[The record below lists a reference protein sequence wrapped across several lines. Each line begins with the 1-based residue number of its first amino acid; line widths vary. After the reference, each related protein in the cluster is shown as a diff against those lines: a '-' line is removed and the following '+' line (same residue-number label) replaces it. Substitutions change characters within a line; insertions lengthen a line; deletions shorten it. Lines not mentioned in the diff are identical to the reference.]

1 MVFCPYA
8 PQFEISAREV
18 NRAQPTSIATMRTGS
33 AHAHTGSSATLPAKE
48 RMMATKG
55 MTMVFRRENK
65 GGDAFQR
72 QISALRQQLGGA
84 EQPGEEYQDDERPT
98 TEQQGYAPASYSE
111 QTYEDDTGAYGRG
124 AYAGEYEFVEES
136 SVAVDSYQSQAPAI
150 PAADAQMTVVSHN
163 TTWKGEIDS
172 EESMHIHGKFE
183 GVIRAQQ
190 DVFILEEATVAAAVS
205 AQNVVIAGRYDGE
218 VTCRARFE
226 VLPTGRVQGSVR
238 APVLV
243 VHEGAEI
250 NGSVHMTDA
259 GNDRHEPT
267 SLVHRREAMGSS

>member
-1 MVFCPYA
+1 
-8 PQFEISAREV
+8 
-18 NRAQPTSIATMRTGS
+18 
-33 AHAHTGSSATLPAKE
+33 
-48 RMMATKG
+48 
-55 MTMVFRRENK
+55 MVFRRDNK

-84 EQPGEEYQDDERPT
+84 EPPEDEYQDDDRPVG
-98 TEQQGYAPASYSE
+98 EQQGYAPTAYSD
-111 QTYEDDTGAYGRG
+111 QTYEEDSGAYGRG
-124 AYAGEYEFVEES
+124 SYAGEYEFVDES
-136 SVAVDSYQSQAPAI
+136 PAAVDTYQPQVPAI
-150 PAADAQMTVVSHN
+150 PVAEAQMTVVSHN

-172 EESMHIHGKFE
+172 EESMHIHGKFD

-190 DVFILEEATVAAAVS
+190 DVFILEEATVAAEVT

-218 VTCRARFE
+218 VSCRARFE

-250 NGSVHMTDA
+250 NGSIQMTDS
-259 GNDRHEPT
+259 GNDRQEPT